1 MIAKLHRPFIF
12 RYFLLW
18 YQALGDN
25 APNEVH
31 KMFATLVP
39 GMPEPTI
46 LPSGSPLKPKALD
59 ITSNAA
65 HDSGDFSMEDIMHH
79 PNFNSATDNAKK
91 VVVEQTP
98 TGIMGKLAN
107 VSASIFHDTNALNPV
122 QSVEIQP
129 LLPPSANEK
138 AVDNETKY
146 FFEIL
151 LDGMATSVTKIQW
164 RDRSHGKAMRC
175 FAFLLEKF
183 KIYYLPIICPQYN
196 AKNSLYKP
204 NLGKLSLQFLKTKL
218 MPIAKY
224 CIIQQKVYLL
234 KLTRLETCVFGTQ
247 FNGTLTLN

>member
-1 MIAKLHRPFIF
+1 M
-12 RYFLLW
+12 LW

-25 APNEVH
+25 APSEVH
-31 KMFATLVP
+31 RMFATLVP

-46 LPSGSPLKPKALD
+46 LPTGSPLKPKGYE
-59 ITSNAA
+59 IAA
-65 HDSGDFSMEDIMHH
+65 NENKGSGDFSIDDIMHH
-79 PNFNSATDNAKK
+79 PNFNSAVDNAKK

-98 TGIMGKLAN
+98 TGIMGKIAN

-129 LLPPSANEK
+129 LLPPTANEK

-164 RDRSHGKAMRC
+164 RDRSHTKAMRC

-183 KIYYLPIICPQYN
+183 KIYYLPVICPQYN
-196 AKNSLYKP
+196 VKNSLYKP
-204 NLGKLSLQFLKTKL
+204 NLG
-218 MPIAKY
+218 M
-224 CIIQQKVYLL
+224 
-234 KLTRLETCVFGTQ
+234 
-247 FNGTLTLN
+247 